1 LQRSKDDFLLA
12 LSQEKKA
19 DYLVT
24 GDKDLLSIGKLGQT
38 LIVTADNFSKIIEAD
53 EKQTKKV

>member
-1 LQRSKDDFLLA
+1 MQRSKDDFLLA